1 MMGSYE
7 PALILTLRMDE
18 ASALYFDGLRQLHF
32 PPERNFLK
40 AHLTLFHK
48 LPEDAGLL
56 ERLSV
61 VDFAGF
67 EMEVTGLINLGAGVA
82 FRLESEEL
90 LRLRHRLMELF
101 EFGLSAQDSQGF
113 RGHVT
118 VQNKTSPEQA
128 RTLLA
133 ELSAGF
139 KPFRV
144 QALGLDIWYYL
155 GGPWAHAG
163 YYPFGS

>member
-1 MMGSYE
+1 M
-7 PALILTLRMDE
+7 
-18 ASALYFDGLRQLHF
+18 
-32 PPERNFLK
+32 
-40 AHLTLFHK
+40 TLFHK
-48 LPEDAGLL
+48 LPEDAGLA
-56 ERLSV
+56 ERLSYI
-61 VDFAGF
+61 DFAAF
-67 EMEVTGLINLGAGVA
+67 ELEATGLINLGAGVA

-90 LRLRHRLMELF
+90 LRLRYQLMQLF
-101 EFGLSAQDSQGF
+101 EFELSAQDRQGF

-133 ELSAGF
+133 ELSASF

-144 QALGLDIWYYL
+144 QALGLDLWHYL

-163 YYPFGS
+163 FYPFRS